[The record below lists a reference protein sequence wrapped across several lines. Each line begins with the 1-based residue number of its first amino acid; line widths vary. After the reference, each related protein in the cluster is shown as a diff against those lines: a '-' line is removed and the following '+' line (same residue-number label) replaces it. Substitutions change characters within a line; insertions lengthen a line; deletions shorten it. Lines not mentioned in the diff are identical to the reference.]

1 MSNRYVTDLIDC
13 MKDLLYL
20 GCAGCLEGQKGFD
33 FHLGGPAEE
42 QRSRSRAHLNQ
53 KTKET

>member
-42 QRSRSRAHLNQ
+42 
-53 KTKET
+53 